1 MDEDIYLLVCCLGFI
16 VFIWLAN
23 GHLGDVSVLD
33 QAILGVD

>member
-1 MDEDIYLLVCCLGFI
+1 MDEDIYLLVCCLGLI

-23 GHLGDVSVLD
+23 GHLADVSVLD